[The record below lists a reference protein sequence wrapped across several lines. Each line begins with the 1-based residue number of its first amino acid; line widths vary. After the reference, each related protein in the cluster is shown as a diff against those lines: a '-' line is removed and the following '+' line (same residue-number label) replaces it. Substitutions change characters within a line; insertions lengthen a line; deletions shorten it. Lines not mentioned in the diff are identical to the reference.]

1 MELMSKKYRMSS
13 AQKRLFTIDE
23 TVGENILYNIPA
35 LFYINGTIDLEGLEK
50 AFQKLC
56 NRHEIL
62 RTYFMHTNDTFVQV
76 VEEEVTAH
84 ISYCKMS
91 EKNIEDEVQR
101 HIKPFKLETV
111 PLMRM
116 KVIEDQNNKNL
127 YLFMDIHHI
136 ICDGESMEIIWD
148 ELRKL
153 YNEERLE
160 PLSVQ
165 YKNYSAW
172 EYRRNIND
180 QKQYWINEFSGNI
193 PPLELRTDYIRPGW
207 RSNAGDNFEITVN
220 KEIKEKIETICAKT
234 KTTEYMF
241 LLSVFMFLL
250 KKYTD
255 QNEIIV
261 GTPMSGRTHPAT
273 QHLIGMFVNTV
284 AIKGEFIG
292 KNTFIEFLYS
302 IKNKCLEAYDDQDY
316 PFDEMVQDL
325 NIQRDYARNPIFNV
339 MFGLQEGSSS
349 EIKLNGVS
357 LTSMKLKNTSSKFDI
372 TLMVDSNDNGY
383 TLYWEYDT
391 ELFVEETI
399 REMADHY
406 TELLIN
412 TLVDI
417 NQQLNKINYISESE
431 KNVILNKIAVGTY
444 LETEDKKIIDIF
456 EECVEQFSDNVAVQY
471 KNEKIKYTDLNRKAN
486 YIANKLI
493 ECGVTSNSIV
503 GIIADTSIERI
514 CSIFGVLKTGAA
526 YLPIDVFVPQERLNY
541 IINNSCLDH
550 IIIDDTVDYEFKD
563 NIVRIPL
570 STLTGESSKGPIH
583 DGSGEAPAYIIYTS
597 GSSGN
602 PKGVMVS
609 NKNIVNEVMWHINDA
624 CLNNESVYV
633 QATAF
638 IFDGS
643 VLEIF
648 STLLSGAKLLL
659 INSDDKKEPEKLLK
673 CLNHAHISLLP
684 SMFRAIVDYAVANNQ
699 ESELNSFTRLNLV
712 AEKIPEDLIL
722 NYIET
727 EGSEL
732 SNIWNFY
739 GPTETTV
746 TAASYRLN
754 KYMDMKNIPIGKPVS
769 NYKIYILNDSELCA
783 KGIKGEICIGGK
795 GVSLG
800 YVNNKEL
807 TSKVFVQNPFC
818 LDETIYR
825 TGDIGYINY
834 NEEIVIVGRLDDQVK
849 IRGYRVELQEIE
861 RQITNIEEILE
872 AKVVRKN
879 YNGKDFLA
887 AYYFSHAQIEEGFIK
902 EQLARYLPSYMIPEF
917 IIQLDEM
924 PLLPNGKV
932 DKKYLEGLEI
942 KHDVI
947 FESPNNKIEED
958 VCTIFSRVLGYEKIS
973 INDSFFELG
982 GDSIKAIR
990 VVSGL
995 RELGYYITVKKIMQI
1010 STVKLIA
1017 KDIEKINEKYEEIS
1031 EIEGE
1036 VPFTPI
1042 QERFFSTNLYNP
1054 NHFNQS
1060 VVLVCKDTI
1069 SQEGIEYVLN
1079 KLVNHH
1085 DQLRVIFE
1093 DNKQMIGKK
1102 EENKYFSIINF
1113 ELASNERQSIQ
1124 EKIAAIGNKIQSTI
1138 NITQGPLINCGIVNS
1153 DDFHGIIVCIH
1164 HLIVDGVSWEII
1176 IEDINQLYEGYL
1188 NDQKIELTAKSS
1200 SFKAWSEALNS
1211 YYNFDYH
1218 SKELSYWK
1226 KIQSKIEAIPEMDL
1240 TGQKSIDKI
1249 LKERVLV
1256 IGKDITNKLLTG
1268 AKNLYDMNVNE
1279 ILVTALVRIMHTISG
1294 STALAI
1300 YMESHGRAEFRK
1312 KLSVDRTV
1320 GWFTDFYPIYM
1331 EGIGNDI
1338 DIDLRNTKENIRRI
1352 PNYGI
1357 GYDVARKFNLLGDKV
1372 SEPIITFNYFGVRQ
1386 EDNSDKRYFSLS
1398 ELNSGETVDKKN
1410 LFGTPIAINCEVI
1423 NEQLQINISFNN
1435 SIIPT
1440 ELIERL
1446 LIGYSEEIEAVVN
1459 HCVNKKNRELT
1470 LSDYGEYEWTDLDW
1484 NYLLDVFHERNEE
1497 VKSIYPLTSM
1507 QQGMLFH
1514 KIEDSTSLN
1523 YVLQT
1528 VLSIKQDLSLQI
1540 IKKTLKQLSN
1550 KHEILKTRIFYKK
1563 VTSPRQA
1570 IPKIREMELNY
1581 YDLSVEKEQLKRA
1594 QIIIENDKQRGFN
1607 IEEDC
1612 LFRLSI
1618 LKIDENNYKV
1628 IMTAHHIIMDGWSL
1642 PILVDDFMELYE
1654 LNKNGKFTE
1663 TVLEKQGIFSEY
1675 VSMILKKDG
1684 NLNYWYNILSG
1695 LEEKTTIR
1703 VSGNPDSKNNEIG
1716 NCQLDLDENITFKL
1730 TELTKKYQVTT
1741 NTIIE
1746 TIWGLLLSRYN
1757 NSHDVIFGKVV
1768 SGRNADI
1775 PNIEKMVGLFI
1786 NTIPVRI
1793 KIDEK
1798 QKISSLLKA
1807 IQDQAL
1813 KSGECDHISL
1823 MDIQNK
1829 TKLGRDMI
1837 QTIIAFENYFVD
1849 NRSENAKY
1857 TVEESSEQT
1866 NFDLALS
1873 IGGENTLMLNLMYRM
1888 DKYNKN
1894 EIENILTH
1902 FKNLTNDLIENPEKE
1917 INQLSVINE
1926 KERNIILHEFNNY
1939 IEVNDSYSVAEHFE
1953 KVVREYPNNIAVE
1966 CEEDKMTYKELNDR
1980 ANYIASILIQKDV
1993 KSDEIIALVTSRSC
2007 DMLVGIYGILKA
2019 GGAYLPI
2026 DPNQPI
2032 ERIKYMLEDSNVKCM
2047 LIDNSAKKFTSYF
2060 DDFNIYNIS
2069 ENKGVL
2075 TESPL
2080 VRSKDSDLCYVIYTS
2095 GTTGKPKGVLIEQGN
2110 LKNLVIWLQQ
2120 HLKLDE
2126 NSIMLQDFSF
2136 IFDGSV
2142 WEIFSA
2148 TLSGSKL
2155 LIVSDKQRLEPKSI
2169 LPLLKNADLI
2179 IIPTMYRELLN
2190 YAKKNNL
2197 LNQIH
2202 ALKSLTLGAESVP
2215 KDLIDEI
2222 IITSKTSRNIPRLI
2236 NAYGPTETTVCST
2249 FYEFTPGQ
2257 VNKSYVGKPIRN
2269 VNVYIMQGGQLA
2281 GIGMI
2286 GELFIGGLGV
2296 ARGYLNNEELTMK
2309 KFVDNPFKPGEILYQ
2324 TGDLGRWNEDGN
2336 IELLGRIGEQVKIRG
2351 FRIELGEIET
2361 AIRQYKGINDATVI
2375 FKKTESVEQII
2386 GYIVAD
2392 CKIDIYDL
2400 KDQLYMYLNEYM
2412 VPDNIIQIA
2421 FIPKTLNGKIDRSA
2435 LPIPEF
2441 DKKQITVLPNTKE
2454 EKDIYNAFLEVL
2466 DIKEFSIDDN
2476 FFDIGGNSIKAIGV
2490 ITYLQNKGYDITV
2503 RNMMRYRT
2511 IRLIANNLSKQNSTR
2526 VNQIEEEF
2534 KKEDLQPKEID
2545 SLLHEGAEVKTQ
2557 ADFELLAKHSRDNF
2571 NSEIIQSYT
2580 VTKLQSFY
2588 LLTAEGIIKEK
2599 FHVTI
2604 EGSCEIL
2611 KRAVSEIINEQSVL
2625 RSSCTKINGNIIIS
2639 EHKYSNNWVVPYIDR
2654 TQLMEGSDTLTLYC
2668 EVCNIKNYSWEVNNP
2683 LSYIL
2688 LIQLTE
2694 KSYEIV
2700 VIADHCIWDKAS
2712 SSIFKERLEEK
2723 LSNQNDQIDNYLFTN
2738 YIYKV
2743 KHYCKLYG
2751 NKFEEEIVQFL
2762 RQMVYQSK
2770 EYNRENKLI
2779 SSRNQII
2786 NLSPIVYDLYNSNPW
2801 VVIENIIKTVVK
2813 CNRLNYTDDKKYPVF
2828 IVQDDRNYMKDDMSQ
2843 MIGECLDLLPANVD
2857 KDIENDLKVSVEKLQ
2872 NLKRLKGI
2880 NYSEMLFDD
2889 SGDIYELFNSNL
2901 IVNFQGMY
2909 EITEE
2914 AAQKWI
2920 QEQDN
2925 NFCSTEVFINNFGD
2939 KLVISY
2945 PIFDSCEDGIGV
2957 EISEELLKL
2966 EKSTTQIFNL

>member
-1 MELMSKKYRMSS
+1 MRGNELMAKKYRMSS

-23 TVGENILYNIPA
+23 TVGENILYNIPS
-35 LFYINGTIDLEGLEK
+35 LFYIKGTIDLERLKE

-76 VEEEVTAH
+76 VEEEVIAH
-84 ISYCKMS
+84 ISYCKIS
-91 EKNIEDEVQR
+91 EKNIEGEVQK
-101 HIKPFKLETV
+101 HIKPFKLDTA
-111 PLMRM
+111 PLMKM
-116 KVIEDQNNKNL
+116 KIIEDQNNKDL

-153 YNEERLE
+153 YNEESLGSLR
-160 PLSVQ
+160 VQ

-172 EYRRNIND
+172 EYKRNIDD

-193 PPLELRTDYIRPGW
+193 SPLELRTDYIRPGW
-207 RSNAGDNFEITVN
+207 RSNTGDNFEIMIN
-220 KEIKEKIETICAKT
+220 KETREKIEVICANT

-241 LLSVFMFLL
+241 LLSIFMFLL
-250 KKYTD
+250 KKYTN

-261 GTPMSGRTHPAT
+261 GTPMSGRTHSDT
-273 QHLIGMFVNTV
+273 QRLIGMFVNTV
-284 AIKGEFIG
+284 AIKGEFAC
-292 KNTFIEFLYS
+292 KTTFSEFFYS
-302 IKNKCLEAYDDQDY
+302 IRNKCLQAYDNQDY

-357 LTSMKLKNTSSKFDI
+357 LIPVKLKNTSSKFDI

-391 ELFVEETI
+391 QLFVEETI

-417 NQQLNKINYISESE
+417 NQQLNEINYISESE
-431 KNVILNKIAVGTY
+431 KNVLLNKIAIGAY

-456 EECVEQFSDNVAVQY
+456 EECVEQFPDNAAVQY

-493 ECGVTSNSIV
+493 ELGVTTNSIV

-541 IINNSCLDH
+541 IVNNSCLDH

-583 DGSGEAPAYIIYTS
+583 DGSDETPAYVIYTS
-597 GSSGN
+597 CSSGN

-609 NKNIVNEVMWHINDA
+609 NKNIVNEVMWHITDA

-633 QATAF
+633 QTTAF

-684 SMFRAIVDYAVANNQ
+684 SMFRAIVDYAVVNRQ
-699 ESELNSFTRLNLV
+699 ESELNSFTRLNLA

-722 NYIET
+722 TYIET
-727 EGSEL
+727 KGSKL
-732 SNIWNFY
+732 SSIWNFY

-746 TAASYRLN
+746 TATSYRLN
-754 KYMDMKNIPIGKPVS
+754 KYMDMKNVPIGKPVS
-769 NYKIYILNDSELCA
+769 NYKIYILNGSELCA
-783 KGIKGEICIGGK
+783 KGVKGEICIGGK

-825 TGDIGYINY
+825 TGDTGYINY

-879 YNGKDFLA
+879 HSGKDFLA
-887 AYYFSHAQIEEGFIK
+887 AYYFSHSQIEEGFIK
-902 EQLARYLPSYMIPEF
+902 KQLAKYLPSYMIPEF

-924 PLLPNGKV
+924 PLLPNGKA

-947 FESPNNKIEED
+947 FENPNNKIEED
-958 VCTIFSRVLGYEKIS
+958 VCNIFSKVLGYEKIS
-973 INDSFFELG
+973 VNDGFFELG

-1010 STVKLIA
+1010 NTVKLIA
-1017 KDIEKINEKYEEIS
+1017 QDIEKINEKYEEIS
-1031 EIEGE
+1031 EIEGK
-1036 VPFTPI
+1036 VLFTPI
-1042 QERFFSTNLYNP
+1042 QERFFYANLYNP

-1060 VVLVCKDTI
+1060 IVLVCKDAI
-1069 SQEGIEYVLN
+1069 SEEGMKYVFN

-1085 DQLRVIFE
+1085 DQLRAIFE
-1093 DNKQMIGKK
+1093 GNKQIIGKK

-1113 ELASNERQSIQ
+1113 ESTSDKGQSIQ
-1124 EKIAAIGNKIQSTI
+1124 EKITAIGNKIQNTI
-1138 NITQGPLINCGIVNS
+1138 NITNGPLVNCGIVNS

-1164 HLIVDGVSWEII
+1164 HLIVDGISWGII
-1176 IEDINQLYEGYL
+1176 IEDINQLYQGYL
-1188 NDQKIELTAKSS
+1188 NDQEIELPRKSS

-1211 YYNFDYH
+1211 YYNFDSH
-1218 SKELSYWK
+1218 IKELSYWRK
-1226 KIQSKIEAIPEMDL
+1226 MQSKIEAIPEMNL
-1240 TGQKSIDKI
+1240 TGEKSIDKI
-1249 LKERVLV
+1249 LKERVL
-1256 IGKDITNKLLTG
+1256 IIRKDITHKLLIG
-1268 AKNLYDMNVNE
+1268 AKNAYDMNANE
-1279 ILVTALVRIMHTISG
+1279 ILVTALMRIMHTISG
-1294 STALAI
+1294 STALAV

-1312 KLSVDRTV
+1312 KLSVDRTI
-1320 GWFTDFYPIYM
+1320 GWFTDFYPIYI

-1338 DIDLRNTKENIRRI
+1338 DMDLRNTKENIRKT

-1386 EDNSDKRYFSLS
+1386 KDSTDKKYLSPS
-1398 ELNSGETVDKKN
+1398 ELNSGETVDKNN

-1423 NEQLQINISFNN
+1423 NEQLQINLSFNN
-1435 SIIPT
+1435 AIIPI

-1446 LIGYSEEIEAVVN
+1446 SIGYSGEIEDVVN
-1459 HCVNKKNRELT
+1459 HCFNKRNRELT
-1470 LSDYGEYEWTDLDW
+1470 LSDYGEYEWTDSDW
-1484 NYLLDVFHERNEE
+1484 NYLLDVFRERHEE

-1514 KIEDSTSLN
+1514 KIEDNTSLN

-1570 IPKIREMELNY
+1570 IPKVREMELNY
-1581 YDLSVEKEQLKRA
+1581 YDLSVEKEKLKRA
-1594 QIIIENDKQRGFN
+1594 QIITESDKQRGFN

-1628 IMTAHHIIMDGWSL
+1628 IMTSHHIIMDGWSL
-1642 PILVDDFMELYE
+1642 PIVVDDFMELYE

-1663 TVLEKQGIFSEY
+1663 TVLENQGTFSEY
-1675 VSMILKKDG
+1675 VSMILKKDE
-1684 NLNYWYNILSG
+1684 NLNYWNNLLSG
-1695 LEEKTTIR
+1695 LEEKTTIKG
-1703 VSGNPDSKNNEIG
+1703 SGNPESKNNEIG
-1716 NCQLDLDENITFKL
+1716 SCQLELDENITFKL

-1775 PNIEKMVGLFI
+1775 PNIDKMVGLFI

-1793 KIDEK
+1793 KIDKK
-1798 QKISSLLKA
+1798 QMASSLLKA
-1807 IQDQAL
+1807 MQDQAL
-1813 KSGECDHISL
+1813 KSGESDHISL

-1849 NRSENAKY
+1849 NRSENSKY

-1873 IGGENTLMLNLMYRM
+1873 IGGTNTLMLNLMYRM

-1894 EIENILTH
+1894 EIENILIH
-1902 FKNLTNDLIENPEKE
+1902 FKNLINNLIENSEKE
-1917 INQLSVINE
+1917 INQLSVIDD
-1926 KERNIILHEFNNY
+1926 KERNIILHDFNRY
-1939 IEVNDSYSVAEHFE
+1939 ITVNDSYSVVEHFE
-1953 KVVREYPNNIAVE
+1953 KIVREYPNNVAVE

-1980 ANYIASILIQKDV
+1980 SNYIASILIQKDV
-1993 KSDEIIALVTSRSC
+1993 KSDEIIALVVSRSC

-2047 LIDNSAKKFTSYF
+2047 LIDNSAKKFISYF

-2075 TESPL
+2075 TESPS

-2126 NSIMLQDFSF
+2126 NSIMLQNFSF

-2155 LIVSDKQRLEPKSI
+2155 LIVSDKQRLEPQSI
-2169 LPLLKNADLI
+2169 LPLLKNAHLI

-2222 IITSKTSRNIPRLI
+2222 ITSETSNNVPRLI
-2236 NAYGPTETTVCST
+2236 NAYGPTEATVCST
-2249 FYEFTPGQ
+2249 FYEFRPGQ

-2269 VNVYIMQGGQLA
+2269 ANVYIMHGCQLA

-2296 ARGYLNNEELTMK
+2296 ARGYLNNKELTVK
-2309 KFVDNPFKPGEILYQ
+2309 KFVNNPFRPEEILYQ
-2324 TGDLGRWNEDGN
+2324 TGDLGRWNEEGY
-2336 IELLGRIGEQVKIRG
+2336 IELFGRIGEQVKIRG

-2375 FKKTESVEQII
+2375 FERTESVEQII

-2392 CKIDIYDL
+2392 CKIDTNDL
-2400 KDQLYMYLNEYM
+2400 KNQLYMYLNEYM
-2412 VPDNIIQIA
+2412 VPDNIIQIVS
-2421 FIPKTLNGKIDRSA
+2421 IPKTLNGNIDRSA
-2435 LPIPEF
+2435 LQIPEIN
-2441 DKKQITVLPNTKE
+2441 KK
-2454 EKDIYNAFLEVL
+2454 
-2466 DIKEFSIDDN
+2466 
-2476 FFDIGGNSIKAIGV
+2476 
-2490 ITYLQNKGYDITV
+2490 
-2503 RNMMRYRT
+2503 
-2511 IRLIANNLSKQNSTR
+2511 
-2526 VNQIEEEF
+2526 
-2534 KKEDLQPKEID
+2534 
-2545 SLLHEGAEVKTQ
+2545 
-2557 ADFELLAKHSRDNF
+2557 
-2571 NSEIIQSYT
+2571 
-2580 VTKLQSFY
+2580 
-2588 LLTAEGIIKEK
+2588 
-2599 FHVTI
+2599 
-2604 EGSCEIL
+2604 
-2611 KRAVSEIINEQSVL
+2611 
-2625 RSSCTKINGNIIIS
+2625 
-2639 EHKYSNNWVVPYIDR
+2639 
-2654 TQLMEGSDTLTLYC
+2654 
-2668 EVCNIKNYSWEVNNP
+2668 
-2683 LSYIL
+2683 
-2688 LIQLTE
+2688 
-2694 KSYEIV
+2694 
-2700 VIADHCIWDKAS
+2700 
-2712 SSIFKERLEEK
+2712 
-2723 LSNQNDQIDNYLFTN
+2723 
-2738 YIYKV
+2738 
-2743 KHYCKLYG
+2743 
-2751 NKFEEEIVQFL
+2751 
-2762 RQMVYQSK
+2762 
-2770 EYNRENKLI
+2770 
-2779 SSRNQII
+2779 
-2786 NLSPIVYDLYNSNPW
+2786 
-2801 VVIENIIKTVVK
+2801 
-2813 CNRLNYTDDKKYPVF
+2813 
-2828 IVQDDRNYMKDDMSQ
+2828 
-2843 MIGECLDLLPANVD
+2843 
-2857 KDIENDLKVSVEKLQ
+2857 
-2872 NLKRLKGI
+2872 
-2880 NYSEMLFDD
+2880 
-2889 SGDIYELFNSNL
+2889 
-2901 IVNFQGMY
+2901 
-2909 EITEE
+2909 
-2914 AAQKWI
+2914 
-2920 QEQDN
+2920 
-2925 NFCSTEVFINNFGD
+2925 
-2939 KLVISY
+2939 
-2945 PIFDSCEDGIGV
+2945 
-2957 EISEELLKL
+2957 
-2966 EKSTTQIFNL
+2966 